1 MGKIMKKTILGAF
14 ASLALLFFS
23 AGAWADKVSEVFDCE
38 LEDGKTLDDAQAVNT
53 KWLAFMKA
61 NVSKEITSTAATVVV
76 GKSKG
81 FLYVD
86 TYPDIA
92 TWAAAKEALQ
102 TDEGKAVV
110 SGFEDIMECDKNK
123 LYRLR
128 PTE

>member
-1 MGKIMKKTILGAF
+1 MKKLILGAL
-14 ASLALLFFS
+14 ASLALLCFS
-23 AGAWADKVSEVFDCE
+23 AGAWADKVTEVFECE
-38 LEDGKTLDDAQAVNT
+38 LEKGKTLADAQAVNT

-61 NVSKEITSTAATVVV
+61 KVSEDITSVAATAVV

-92 TWAAAKEALQ
+92 TWAAGKAALQ

-110 SGFEDIMECDKNK
+110 SGFDDVMECDKNK
-123 LYRLR
+123 LYRIQ